1 MIRIVHIPRL
11 INTMHAILRYITF
24 RLRTECVNTCHIIH
38 VFRIMMNQIGMY
50 SVITHTIHSLRPSP
64 TKTDTTIRH
73 FTDFIML
80 DIDVSYISRSNGK
93 ASPIFIAYFRE
104 IAIIDLLLCAYF
116 PTISR
121 IVWQMRLMGSRRKT
135 AD

>member
-1 MIRIVHIPRL
+1 MIRIVYIPRL

-64 TKTDTTIRH
+64 TKADATIRH

-80 DIDVSYISRSNGK
+80 DIDVPYISRSNGK
-93 ASPIFIAYFRE
+93 TSPIFIAYFRE

-121 IVWQMRLMGSRRKT
+121 IVWQMRFMGSRRKT